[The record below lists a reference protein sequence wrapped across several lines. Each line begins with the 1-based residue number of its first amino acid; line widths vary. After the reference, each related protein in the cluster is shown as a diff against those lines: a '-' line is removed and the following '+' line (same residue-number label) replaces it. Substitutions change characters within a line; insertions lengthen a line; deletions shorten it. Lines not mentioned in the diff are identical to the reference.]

1 MRAPAERDCARSG
14 GERPARDGLG
24 TGTSGPAHPRIPA
37 RLVRFGLDASYGTL
51 LVALAP
57 WALARVCIDAKARA
71 RWLAYLK
78 DLRARFGHR
87 ARRDPQRPCV
97 WVHGV
102 SVGEVKAAARLV
114 ESIEAQVPGVE
125 VVITV
130 TTDTG
135 YRVARERYPGRRVE
149 FYPPDLSWIVR
160 DTLDRLRPDLV
171 VLVESEFWPNFLA
184 AVAERRIPVALVNG
198 RISARSAARFRVAG
212 PFARPLMEALSS
224 VCVQLPV
231 YAERFRS
238 LGIPTERIAVTGN
251 LKLDNVPLLA
261 DRGRAEEFARL
272 LGVQGRS
279 AGGRALLVAGST
291 HKTEERAVGRIVRG
305 LREEGRALDA
315 IVVPRH
321 PGRAD
326 AAEADLR
333 RAGLEV
339 ARRSRLVP
347 GRPPPTGA
355 VVLLDTVGEL
365 EIAYSLA
372 DVVFVGGSLLRH
384 GGQNMMEPAS
394 LGKPVVVGPHTY
406 NFRGEVDLLVAAGG
420 IAVAHDVAALEA
432 LVRRWLD
439 DPAEAVRVGGRG
451 REAILAS
458 KGATGRTLEVLLPLL
473 APLSTHAQGP

>member
-1 MRAPAERDCARSG
+1 MNASG
-14 GERPARDGLG
+14 ALSVRPG
-24 TGTSGPAHPRIPA
+24 PRIPA
-37 RLVRFGLDASYGTL
+37 RLVRFGLDASYGAL
-51 LVALAP
+51 VVALAP
-57 WALARVCIDAKARA
+57 WALARVCVDSKARA
-71 RWLAYLK
+71 RWLAYVK
-78 DLRARFGHR
+78 DVRSRFGHR
-87 ARRDPQRPCV
+87 APRDAGRPSV

-114 ESIEAQVPGVE
+114 ESIEARVPGVE

-171 VLVESEFWPNFLA
+171 VLVESEFWPNFLG
-184 AVAERRIPVALVNG
+184 AVAERGIPVALVNG
-198 RISARSAARFRVAG
+198 RISARSAARFRAAG
-212 PFARPLMEALSS
+212 PLARPLMEALSS

-231 YAERFRS
+231 YAERFRA
-238 LGIPTERIAVTGN
+238 LGVPAARIAVTGN
-251 LKLDNVPLLA
+251 LKLDNVPLLS
-261 DRGRAEEFARL
+261 DRGHAEGFAAL
-272 LGVQGRS
+272 LGVEGRA

-291 HKTEERAVGRIVRG
+291 HRTEERMVGRLVR
-305 LREEGRALDA
+305 RMRDEGRVLDA

-326 AAEADLR
+326 AAERDLR

-339 ARRSRLVP
+339 VRRSHLVP
-347 GRPPPTGA
+347 GRPPPAGA

-365 EIAYSLA
+365 EIVYSLA

-406 NFRGEVDLLVAAGG
+406 NFRGEVDLLLAAGG
-420 IAVAHDVAALEA
+420 IAVAPDSAALEA
-432 LVRRWLD
+432 VVRRWLD
-439 DPAEAVRVGGRG
+439 DPAEAARVGAMG

-458 KGATGRTLEVLLPLL
+458 KGATGRTLEVLRPLL
-473 APLSTHAQGP
+473 ERLSHRAAGAALVGSRPRV